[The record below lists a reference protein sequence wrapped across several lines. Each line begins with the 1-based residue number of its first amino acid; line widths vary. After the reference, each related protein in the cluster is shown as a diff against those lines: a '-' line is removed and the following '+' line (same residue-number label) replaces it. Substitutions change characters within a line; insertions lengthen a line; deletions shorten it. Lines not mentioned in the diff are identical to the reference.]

1 MAEGFTTARASKIL
15 TDNIKSTTYIGLSST
30 VPNKDGSNFTEPASS
45 TGYRRAQI
53 GTLNTSKSAQIAND
67 DIIFVFEAL
76 ADCGSFTHVG
86 LFDKDTGGTPF
97 LVGALT
103 SAITVG
109 SGYVPLIRAKKLV
122 IGLDKEALESYA

>member
-45 TGYRRAQI
+45 TGYRRAPI

-76 ADCGSFTHVG
+76 ADCGSFNRAAEK
-86 LFDKDTGGTPF
+86 LFLSPPSVMKQ
-97 LVGALT
+97 
-103 SAITVG
+103 IN
-109 SGYVPLIRAKKLV
+109 
-122 IGLDKEALESYA
+122 ALEKHLELPCLPAPAKASS